1 MERPSCSVTPRLR
14 HGRTCSIGAPLT
26 HDLLVRALERV
37 RCLVPALAVP
47 AAVVVLGLGVQ
58 ALAFERPSPG
68 TLFATQVLRKLV
80 RYRAMSA
87 SEQLPTG
94 RVRSVCVE
102 GWFHPPHRNLL
113 HRGALVLLSDG
124 TRMYDLGHGI
134 RSWDG
139 IPAGPLNRRRFLL
152 AGCPRMFD
160 ERLAAAL
167 VHGAVVT
174 TRAVRDEGAPAFELR
189 TARSRIGLIVTAGTL
204 RPDEILVGPGRSDLR
219 TAKAA
224 QAFAVV
230 ERAFGLRPPGR
241 RPSA

>member
-1 MERPSCSVTPRLR
+1 M
-14 HGRTCSIGAPLT
+14 A
-26 HDLLVRALERV
+26 HDSPVRALGRV
-37 RCLVPALAVP
+37 RWLLPALVVP
-47 AAVVVLGLGVQ
+47 AALVALGLVVQ

-68 TLFATQVLRKLV
+68 RLFATQALRELV
-80 RYRAMSA
+80 RFRAMDA
-87 SEQLPTG
+87 SERLPSG

-102 GWFHPPHRNLL
+102 GWFHAPHHRSL
-113 HRGALVLLSDG
+113 HRGALVVLSDG

-167 VHGAVVT
+167 VHGAPVT

-189 TARSRIGLIVTAGTL
+189 LAKSRIGLVVTAGTL
-204 RPDEILVGPGRSDLR
+204 RPDEVLLGRGRSDLE

-224 QAFAVV
+224 EALAVV
-230 ERAFGLRPPGR
+230 DRAFGLLPHR
-241 RPSA
+241 RRAPA